1 MKKLFASLLVFAISS
16 QTFAAK
22 VCTHSDFV
30 AAYPNAAAHLGNC
43 PRDSSTGSTVS
54 CEHKGQIFN
63 FYCSGSGW
71 SVPWGKI
78 IQAPYQSLI
87 SPKNVVD
94 LNDDLLELPADE
106 SSEQGKFLE
115 IE

>member
-30 AAYPNAAAHLGNC
+30 AAYPNAAANLGNC

-54 CEHKGQIFN
+54 CEHNGQIVN